1 MLDFDTLQV
10 ASISSRLAFALV
22 FFVTLL
28 RNPREI
34 YFGVWAGALCSSLTA
49 SFLMVADPPGIPLN
63 AVKGSVVY
71 VLYGASLALSWA
83 GLRLF
88 YGRPAR
94 IPQVVALAL
103 GSGLPYG
110 ILLGAGASVAWGLTT
125 VFGGIALSTAL
136 CIFEILR
143 TPASIRLWTQYIV
156 LLGFGGYLFVFLLT
170 IGVIHFASERL
181 ASPEQG
187 VYALLFDLW
196 CGVFIQVG
204 YLAMVNERAQLKLS
218 RLAETDPLTGLANRR
233 GLFAAMRRRAGRM
246 PAPPRCAIL
255 LADIDHF
262 KSINDT
268 HGHEGGDAVLIG
280 FAERLRNVMRKDDVI
295 ARWGGEEFL
304 IVLDQADSI
313 AAIAVAERLRR
324 TAAGQP
330 FAVNGAAVTV
340 TASIGVSVVAVGEGG
355 IEPALSRADAAL
367 YVAKRDG
374 RNRVCLDRPSGP
386 PQPDSRSARAEPP
399 CGCRGVMDAVPIGGQ
414 PRSELA

>member
-1 MLDFDTLQV
+1 
-10 ASISSRLAFALV
+10 
-22 FFVTLL
+22 
-28 RNPREI
+28 
-34 YFGVWAGALCSSLTA
+34 
-49 SFLMVADPPGIPLN
+49 
-63 AVKGSVVY
+63 
-71 VLYGASLALSWA
+71 
-83 GLRLF
+83 
-88 YGRPAR
+88 
-94 IPQVVALAL
+94 
-103 GSGLPYG
+103 
-110 ILLGAGASVAWGLTT
+110 
-125 VFGGIALSTAL
+125 
-136 CIFEILR
+136 
-143 TPASIRLWTQYIV
+143 
-156 LLGFGGYLFVFLLT
+156 
-170 IGVIHFASERL
+170 
-181 ASPEQG
+181 
-187 VYALLFDLW
+187 
-196 CGVFIQVG
+196 
-204 YLAMVNERAQLKLS
+204 
-218 RLAETDPLTGLANRR
+218 
-233 GLFAAMRRRAGRM
+233 M

-367 YVAKRDG
+367 YAAKRDG